1 MKYPF
6 LFIIKFYQF
15 FISPWL
21 GSNCRYSPTCSNYT
35 IEALHTH
42 GAIKGLLLGMR
53 RILRCHPFTD
63 GGYDPVAKSRS
74 SNDIDNLL

>member
-21 GSNCRYSPTCSNYT
+21 GRNCRYAPTCSDYAK
-35 IEALHTH
+35 EALHTH
-42 GAIKGLLLGMR
+42 GALKGLFLGTR
-53 RILRCHPFTD
+53 RILRCHPFRD
-63 GGYDPVAKSRS
+63 GGYDPVPKPS
-74 SNDIDNLL
+74 SNKVDNLL

>member
-21 GSNCRYSPTCSNYT
+21 GSNCRYSPTCSDYT
-35 IEALHTH
+35 KEALHTH
-42 GAIKGLLLGMR
+42 GAIKGLFLGTR

-63 GGYDPVAKSRS
+63 GGYDPVPKSRS

>member
-21 GSNCRYSPTCSNYT
+21 GRNCRYAPTCSDYAK
-35 IEALHTH
+35 EALHTH
-42 GAIKGLLLGMR
+42 GALKGLFLGTR

-63 GGYDPVAKSRS
+63 GGYDPVPKPS
-74 SNDIDNLL
+74 SHKVDNLL

>member
-21 GSNCRYSPTCSNYT
+21 GPNCRYAPTCSDYAK
-35 IEALHTH
+35 EAIHTH
-42 GAIKGLLLGMR
+42 GTVKGLFLGMR

-63 GGYDPVAKSRS
+63 GGYDPVPKSS
-74 SNDIDNLL
+74 SNKIDNFL